1 MPQAVIGC
9 DLSRAVIDICELPSG
24 RIRQIANT
32 PDAIAVWLDTLD
44 HDIRLVFEATSGCDC
59 DCDLIAA
66 LATRGQ
72 PFSRVNPRQAR
83 EFARATGTLAKTD
96 RVDARVLAQMGAALN
111 LPATIPL
118 SPARSRLANFLRRRR
133 QLVDMRK
140 AEKLHRHSA
149 GQPEIAQAI
158 EAMIDLLSQQIA
170 DLDRQIA
177 GFIAQDQALSE
188 QAQLLNA
195 VPGIG
200 PTVLATLLG
209 ELPELGTLCRRKI
222 ASLAGLAPHARESGT
237 WRGARRIWGGRR
249 KVREALYIAALNA
262 SRRIPVL
269 IAMRDRMRAKG
280 KPPKTILIA
289 VARQLLVILNAMI
302 RKRQPIAL
310 T

>member
-9 DLSRAVIDICELPSG
+9 DLSRALIDICELPSG
-24 RIRQIANT
+24 RIGQIANT
-32 PDAIAVWLDTLD
+32 PDAIAAWLDTLD
-44 HDIRLVFEATSGCDC
+44 HDVRVVFEATSGCDGE
-59 DCDLIAA
+59 LIAA
-66 LATRGQ
+66 LAMRSH

-118 SPARSRLANFLRRRR
+118 SPARSHLADFLRRRR

-140 AEKLHRHSA
+140 AEKLHRHNA

-158 EAMIDLLSQQIA
+158 KAMIDLLSQQIA
-170 DLDRQIA
+170 ELDCQIA
-177 GFIAQDQALSE
+177 GFITQDHALAE
-188 QAQLLNA
+188 QARLLTA

-269 IAMRDRMRAKG
+269 IAMRDRMLAKG
-280 KPPKTILIA
+280 KAPKTILIA

-302 RKRQPIAL
+302 RKRQPIVLA
-310 T
+310 

>member
-9 DLSRAVIDICELPSG
+9 GLSRSTIDICELPSG
-24 RIRQIANT
+24 RIGQVANT
-32 PDAIAVWLDTLD
+32 PDAIAAWLDTLD
-44 HDIRLVFEATSGCDC
+44 HDIRLVFEATSGCDGE
-59 DCDLIAA
+59 LIAA
-66 LATRGQ
+66 LATRGH

-96 RVDARVLAQMGAALN
+96 RVDARVLARMGAALD

-118 SPARSRLANFLRRRR
+118 SPARARLADFLRRRR

-149 GQPEIAQAI
+149 GQPEIAHAI
-158 EAMIDLLSQQIA
+158 EAMIDLLGKQIA
-170 DLDRQIA
+170 ELDRQIA
-177 GFIAQDQALSE
+177 GFIAQDQVLSE
-188 QAQLLNA
+188 QARLLNA

-269 IAMRDRMRAKG
+269 TAMRDRMRAKG

-302 RKRQPIAL
+302 RKRQPIVL